1 MSLSI
6 RNRLTG
12 TVTDITEGAVMSTV
26 TVDLSGGQTVTA
38 AVTLDAIKDLG
49 LSVGATVEILIKSTE
64 VALATGGVD
73 GLSIRN
79 RLRGTVSSLETGG
92 AMAVGHIALDGG
104 GVLTAAITLAA
115 ATDLALAAGSSVTA
129 LVKSTEVA
137 LATA

>member
-92 AMAVGHIALDGG
+92 AMAVVHIALDGG
-104 GVLTAAITLAA
+104 GVLTAAIPLAA

>member
-38 AVTLDAIKDLG
+38 AVTLDAVKDLD

-64 VALATGGVD
+64 VALATGSVD

-92 AMAVGHIALDGG
+92 AMAVAHIALDGG
-104 GVLTAAITLAA
+104 GELTAAITLAA
-115 ATDLALAAGSSVTA
+115 ATDLGLAAGSSVTA

-137 LATA
+137 LAAA

>member
-92 AMAVGHIALDGG
+92 AMAVVHIALDGG